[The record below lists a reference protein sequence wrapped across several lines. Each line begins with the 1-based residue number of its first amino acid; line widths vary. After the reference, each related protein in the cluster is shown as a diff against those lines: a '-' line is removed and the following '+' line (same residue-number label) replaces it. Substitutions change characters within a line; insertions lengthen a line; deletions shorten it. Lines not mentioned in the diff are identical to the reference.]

1 MENFNVNQIME
12 GEVSELKP
20 AIEAAQRTAKQL
32 LEQNRG
38 NPVACAEIETRL
50 DAARAP
56 LSNAMSSIEERQK
69 KLERINKAID
79 KYEEEKLVIEELL
92 VESKSEIDEIE
103 PFGSDLEKGEEQVK
117 IMEVKCFLYLV
128 LIIHLW
134 SPCNLLEFSLL
145 CSLITSPIVFL
156 NADTKV
162 AASYEITPK
171 KSITA
176 ANMPMRIIVLPMP
189 RKFVLILEQ
198 LQTKSLRTGLCVFLT
213 KLVYR
218 IISESMK
225 Q

>member
-20 AIEAAQRTAKQL
+20 AIEAVQRTAKQL

-92 VESKSEIDEIE
+92 VETKSEIDEIE
-103 PFGSDLEKGEEQVK
+103 PFGTDLEKGEEQVK

-145 CSLITSPIVFL
+145 CSI
-156 NADTKV
+156 
-162 AASYEITPK
+162 
-171 KSITA
+171 
-176 ANMPMRIIVLPMP
+176 
-189 RKFVLILEQ
+189 
-198 LQTKSLRTGLCVFLT
+198 KSLRQSYFQTLTRRSLLLT
-213 KLVYR
+213 K
-218 IISESMK
+218 
-225 Q
+225 